1 MATIKDKISYELRK
15 KVKEELKTDEFAI
28 VNADHIFSIEDLEQ
42 SRYEDTLKKNKR
54 KKNRLI
60 DIEPISTDL
69 VNNISYKITYDFKK
83 KYLKTNEKTGMFKL
97 TFSDGCFIFVA
108 KYPSGQ
114 GSQECIKSMWATTR
128 ENWIKFFHYSKEVKR
143 VSGKPKL
150 GIFRATLIQT
160 IFGTKFHYE
169 KIKKINQT
177 PVFHQNESEIF
188 KDIEFFRNNP
198 EIFNRWDAPYSRKC
212 LLVGEPG
219 TGKSSIGYKV
229 AKKYEKSMCVVFAT
243 ALQEAAAHMKIAA
256 KYKVPTIIILE
267 DADSSFGW
275 SGSSVLNF
283 LDGIDQPKNPAG
295 TYILMTTN
303 YPQAIE
309 PRILQR
315 PGRIDKII
323 HIGALDEKNA
333 ILASRVYFENIL
345 FDKTQ
350 SEKERE
356 GILKELYQKI
366 IAVGKGMTG
375 AQIKGLASN
384 VKSFAISNAISD
396 ITVDVVLKTKEHME
410 KTMKDVY
417 ELASENSMLG
427 REALGFKV
435 SSDSDK
441 SKKDEFNWTE
451 INKAIEQDLP
461 F

>member
-1 MATIKDKISYELRK
+1 MATIKDKISYALRD
-15 KVKEELKTDEFAI
+15 KVRETTKTDEFAI
-28 VNADHIFSIEDLEQ
+28 VNADHIFSIEELEQ
-42 SRYEDTLKKNKR
+42 SRFEDTLKKNK
-54 KKNRLI
+54 KKKVKLI

-69 VNNISYKITYDFKK
+69 VNNISYKISYDFKK

-97 TFSDGCFIFVA
+97 SFSDGSFIFVV

-143 VSGKPKL
+143 VSGKPKF
-150 GIFRATLIQT
+150 GIFRATIVHT
-160 IFGTKFHYE
+160 PFGEKFHYE

-177 PVFHQNESEIF
+177 PVFHQNEGEIF
-188 KDIEFFRNNP
+188 KDIEFFKGNP

-229 AKKYEKSMCVVFAT
+229 AKKYEKNNCVVFAT
-243 ALQEAAAHMKIAA
+243 HLKEAAAHMQLAA

-283 LDGIDQPKNPAG
+283 LDGIDQPKNPSG

-323 HIGALDEKNA
+323 HIGALDEKHA
-333 ILASRVYFENIL
+333 ILASRVYFEGIL
-345 FDKTQ
+345 FSKNQ
-350 SEKERE
+350 NEKEKE
-356 GILKELYQKI
+356 VILEELYDKI
-366 IAVGKGMTG
+366 IKVGKGMTG

-384 VKSFAISNAISD
+384 VKSFAISNAISN
-396 ITVDVVLKTKEHME
+396 INVDVVLKTKAHME

-417 ELASENSMLG
+417 ELANESSMLG
-427 REALGFKV
+427 RDTLGFKV
-435 SSDSDK
+435 SSDAKD
-441 SKKDEFNWTE
+441 SKKDEFNWSE
-451 INKAIEQDLP
+451 INKTIEQDLP